1 MFAGRSR
8 RAALFLPVAALLAA
22 SLAACGGSAGGS
34 TTAATQTSGGLSGLA
49 AAAKSE
55 GSLTWYTSIPQAIAT
70 GEATAF
76 QQKYGIPVKTVV
88 LTSGLLTTRF
98 SSEKDAGSN
107 QADVLTVADGI
118 FMSTAQQKKWL
129 ATLDKSTLTDLGALP
144 AAAVHD
150 SAYVL
155 TGTQPI
161 GISYDTDKVS
171 SSKVKT
177 WQGLLSSSLKGQL
190 YLVDPTNVPSWLAE
204 LDLLREKY
212 GDSFIKQ
219 LAAMNPN
226 WVDSSVPG
234 VQQVAAGAGQAVF
247 PSLLSVSNPLKT
259 QGASIDTVFPS
270 PTTGVEQY
278 TAASSTAAHPN
289 AAKLFVDYLMTKA
302 GQQIF
307 NKDTA
312 ASPLG
317 NLPGTLPMP
326 KGYQSFDLA
335 KAQADKQAILSLL
348 GR

>member
-1 MFAGRSR
+1 MFAGRRR
-8 RAALFLPVAALLAA
+8 RAALFLPVAALVAA
-22 SLAACGGSAGGS
+22 SMAACGSSSGS
-34 TTAATQTSGGLSGLA
+34 TAAAAQTSGGLSGLA
-49 AAAKSE
+49 AMAKSE
-55 GSLTWYTSIPQAIAT
+55 GSVTWYTSIPQAIAT
-70 GEATAF
+70 SEATAF

-98 SSEKDAGSN
+98 SSEKDAGSD

-118 FMSTAQQKKWL
+118 FMGTAQQKKWL
-129 ATLDKSTLTDLGALP
+129 ATLDPAKLTDLAALP
-144 AAAVHD
+144 STALRDKAF
-150 SAYVL
+150 VL

-161 GISYDTDKVS
+161 GISYDTGKVAS
-171 SSKVKT
+171 GKVKT

-204 LDLLREKY
+204 LDLLRQKY
-212 GDSFIKQ
+212 GDSFLKQ
-219 LAAMNPN
+219 LADMKPN

-234 VQQVAAGAGQAVF
+234 AQQVAAGAGQAVF

-259 QGASIDTVFPS
+259 QGATIDTVFPS

-278 TAASSTAAHPN
+278 TAASSASPHPN

-302 GQQIF
+302 GQEIF